1 MLGAVTGRA
10 PELRGDQFSLSTAL
24 DIPLS

>member
-10 PELRGDQFSLSTAL
+10 PELRGDQFSLSTPL